1 MQAIYFDLDQ
11 TLADLAGVPNWL
23 DKLRAE
29 DSSPYADASPLV
41 DMVRLAAI
49 IAKLRSAGVTVGVIS
64 WGAMNGT
71 TEYTREV
78 KRVKREWCKRYG
90 LTFDEFHVVKYGTPK
105 HWVVKCKHSIL
116 VDDNSDVRARWSNG
130 ATIDATDSFRMMEQL
145 EKLCQLTCNA
155 PGQAGF
161 MPTDEQLP
169 AFAEWVKNLTRNQF
183 CAVCDVLGI
192 EEIADN

>member
-11 TLADLAGVPNWL
+11 TLADLAGVPNWIER
-23 DKLRAE
+23 LRAE

-64 WGAMNGT
+64 WGAMDGT

-78 KRVKREWCKRYG
+78 KRVKMAWCKRYR

-105 HWVVKCKHSIL
+105 HWVAKCKHSIL
-116 VDDNSDVRARWSNG
+116 VDDNSEVRQAWTLG
-130 ATIDATDSFRMMEQL
+130 ATVDASNSSRMMEQL
-145 EKLCQLTCNA
+145 GKILQKVA
-155 PGQAGF
+155 A
-161 MPTDEQLP
+161 
-169 AFAEWVKNLTRNQF
+169 
-183 CAVCDVLGI
+183 
-192 EEIADN
+192 